1 MAFSRN
7 FLKTMGLTDEQVQA
21 IMEEHTSVTEA
32 LKSQRDKFEQD
43 AKKYKED
50 ADKLPGVQKQL
61 DDLKGGE
68 DFQKKYK
75 DEHQAFEDYKKQIE
89 KDAET
94 AKIKA
99 EYRQLLLDEK
109 INEKRVDSILKLTD
123 FSVMKLDKDGKL
135 TDLDA
140 LKKSIGDE
148 WGEFKVST
156 RERKPSVATPPGNG
170 NASGGESRAR
180 ELYQK
185 HLQQMGINNDAG
197 KENT

>member
-1 MAFSRN
+1 MS
-7 FLKTMGLTDEQVQA
+7 MTDEQVQA

-50 ADKLPGVQKQL
+50 ADKLPGIQKQL
-61 DDLKGGE
+61 DEIRGGE
-68 DFQKKYK
+68 DFQKKYN
-75 DEHQAFEDYKKQIE
+75 DEHQAFEDFKKKIE
-89 KDAET
+89 KEAET

-109 INEKRVDSILKLTD
+109 ISEKRVDSVLKLTD
-123 FSVMKLDKDGKL
+123 FSAMKLDKDGKL
-135 TDLDA
+135 TDLEA

-156 RERKPSVATPPGNG
+156 RERKQNVATPPGNG
-170 NASGGESRAR
+170 NEGGGEGRAR

-185 HLQQMGINNDAG
+185 HLQQMGIKTDAG